1 MDKST
6 IRKFFKWSRR
16 LLNIIIFFIIPNFLF
31 AEDEEQ
37 TSLYIFKTDSDY
49 IFTRT
54 ECQYSLFL
62 KDISASKVQFTVAEK
77 LPEGVYCLSS
87 KKTFSIQ
94 PNGESGTLIQ
104 VWFSFFNEGEY
115 NIPSGEL
122 IINGKKRLSIFKAIT
137 VTESPEKLQPEVTFA
152 FDNGMNKNTVFKAG
166 EAITFTVYSKYAS
179 HIPHINW
186 KIPENAL
193 FKEIERY
200 NITDISSTKGKSF
213 STEKVP
219 VIKFEWT
226 PLIAGRCAFPK
237 IDLTVISYNGL
248 KSDLSLST
256 FFVDVIDTNEEKE
269 TEQEEA
275 TENVYENFAYAF
287 ESPVKDE
294 EEIIIATPD
303 KKRIEQIAHLRSEE
317 RKRLPFSNIA
327 KYRNQVEEAM
337 GIVSGENEPSVLL
350 PLILAIISTILFIAG
365 IIALNLK
372 AKNISVLFFIFFT
385 IAIINFTI
393 FTYKQLS
400 PYAIYIGGEVH
411 PIPEE
416 DLNTSFYI
424 RGGSRVQVVEK
435 TEKWVY
441 IRMNNIEGWVPKN
454 TIYPLSIK
462 NTIDN
467 IVKEDNAVK

>member
-1 MDKST
+1 MDKSAN
-6 IRKFFKWSRR
+6 RRFFKWSRR
-16 LLNIIIFFIIPNFLF
+16 LLNIFILFIATNFLF
-31 AEDEEQ
+31 AENEEQ
-37 TSLYIFKTDSDY
+37 PAVYIFKTDSEY

-62 KDISASKVQFTVAEK
+62 KDIAASKVQFTVAEK

-87 KKTFSIQ
+87 KKTVSVQ

-122 IINGKKRLSIFKAIT
+122 IINGKKKLSIFQAIT
-137 VTESPEKLQPEVTFA
+137 VTESPAKLQPEVTFS
-152 FDNGMNKNTVFKAG
+152 FDKGINKETVFKAG
-166 EAITFTVYSKYAS
+166 EAVTFTIYSKYAT
-179 HIPHINW
+179 HIPNINW
-186 KIPENAL
+186 NIPENAL

-200 NITDISSTKGKSF
+200 SITDMSSTKGKSL
-213 STEKVP
+213 SPEKVP

-226 PLIAGRCAFPK
+226 PLIKGRCSFPK
-237 IDLTVISYNGL
+237 IDLVVISYNGM
-248 KSDLSLST
+248 KYNLSLT
-256 FFVDVIDTNEEKE
+256 PFFVDVIDTNNIENSQAEEKE
-269 TEQEEA
+269 SLD
-275 TENVYENFAYAF
+275 ENFAYAF
-287 ESPVKDE
+287 ESPVQDE
-294 EEIIIATPD
+294 QEKIIVDPD
-303 KKRIEQIAHLRSEE
+303 EKRIEQIAHLRSEE
-317 RKRLPFSNIA
+317 RKKLPFSNIA

-350 PLILAIISTILFIAG
+350 PLILAIISAILVIAA

-372 AKNISVLFFIFFT
+372 AKNIAVLLIIFFT
-385 IAIINFTI
+385 IAIISFSI

-400 PYAIYIGGEVH
+400 PYAIYIGGEVY

-416 DLNTSFYI
+416 DLKTSFYI

-467 IVKEDNAVK
+467 DAKEDNAEK